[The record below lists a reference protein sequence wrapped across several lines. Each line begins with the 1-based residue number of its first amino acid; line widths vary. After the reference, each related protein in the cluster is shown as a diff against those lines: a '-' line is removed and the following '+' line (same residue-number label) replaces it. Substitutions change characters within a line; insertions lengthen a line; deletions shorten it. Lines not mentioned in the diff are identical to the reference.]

1 MADFTDGVYSYIRAT
16 AYVTNYFPMD
26 SKGNAD
32 ISCYQCK
39 FFSRNNGVC
48 QLTKDV
54 TAYPQRHV
62 GRACPLNYIE
72 NIKEENNEGE
82 QT

>member
-1 MADFTDGVYSYIRAT
+1 MADFTDGVYSYIKAT

-32 ISCYQCK
+32 ISCYQCR

-48 QLTKDV
+48 QLTKEV
-54 TAYPQRHV
+54 SEYPTKHM
-62 GRACPLNYIE
+62 GSKCPLNFSGE
-72 NIKEENNEGE
+72 IKEIK
-82 QT
+82 